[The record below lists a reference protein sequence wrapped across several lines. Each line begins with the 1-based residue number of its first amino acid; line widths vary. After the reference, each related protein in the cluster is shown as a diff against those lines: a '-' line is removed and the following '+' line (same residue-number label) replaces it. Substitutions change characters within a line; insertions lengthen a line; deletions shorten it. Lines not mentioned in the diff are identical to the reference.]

1 MMPSGS
7 ELLVIVLAILILFG
21 GKKLPEIARS
31 IGKGLRELQKASQD
45 FKRELD
51 LDDLDRDEKDKPEL
65 KG

>member
-21 GKKLPEIARS
+21 GRKLPEIARS

-51 LDDLDRDEKDKPEL
+51 LDDLNRDEKDKPDL

>member
-7 ELLVIVLAILILFG
+7 ELLVIVLAVLILFG

-51 LDDLDRDEKDKPEL
+51 LDALDRDEKDKQDL